1 MTMPQMISHEFF
13 GELNLDGAFD
23 IWQKD
28 IVINGKVADVFLTND
43 SDQILCVRREM
54 DGELIDITWE
64 S

>member
-13 GELNLDGAFD
+13 GELNLDGEFD
-23 IWQKD
+23 IWQKG

-43 SDQILCVRREM
+43 SDQILAVKFDI
-54 DGELIDITWE
+54 DGNFLEVAWE